1 MVDLNGLKTEIETRS
16 YFVSTLVSIRCC
28 FENQIISSQALELCI
43 NEASTHPAKPAGQM
57 HL

>member
-1 MVDLNGLKTEIETRS
+1 MDDLNGWKTEIETRS
-16 YFVSTLVSIRCC
+16 YFVSALVSIRCC
-28 FENQIISSQALELCI
+28 FENQIIPSQAAERCI